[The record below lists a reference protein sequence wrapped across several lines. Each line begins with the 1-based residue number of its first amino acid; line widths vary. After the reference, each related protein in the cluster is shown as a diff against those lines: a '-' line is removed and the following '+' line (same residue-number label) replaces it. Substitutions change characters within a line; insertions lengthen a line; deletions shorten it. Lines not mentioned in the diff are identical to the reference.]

1 MLIEVR
7 YQCWGCGSER
17 IEVEDE
23 EIDGIPYPSKTVWNL
38 CPDCTRRAD
47 EKRRFATCQER

>member
-7 YQCWGCGSER
+7 YQCWGCGSEK

-23 EIDGIPYPSKTVWNL
+23 EIDGIPYPSKTGWNL